1 MPIPGVLRR
10 SRSPD
15 ARSVTTE
22 PFETAAICLPWR
34 ATRLGAPDPESALP
48 PDIPPASD
56 PHSGTPGPLRPAGLR
71 RRLAS
76 LVYDAILLTPVLFIT
91 AYVFLALTQG
101 AQTPLLY
108 ALFRLWLVAVLGVYF
123 VYCWRRSGQ
132 TLAMKTWH
140 IRVARKDGSPLS
152 TTEALARY
160 LLALW
165 SVLLLGAGFLW
176 ALVDRER
183 QFLHD
188 RLVGSRLFHE
198 ARDTTQREEGRGKG
212 EE

>member
-1 MPIPGVLRR
+1 MPPQ
-10 SRSPD
+10 SPP
-15 ARSVTTE
+15 APAPST
-22 PFETAAICLPWR
+22 
-34 ATRLGAPDPESALP
+34 GAPA
-48 PDIPPASD
+48 
-56 PHSGTPGPLRPAGLR
+56 PLRPAGLR

-91 AYVFLALTQG
+91 AYGCLALTQG
-101 AQTPLLY
+101 AQTPVLQ
-108 ALFRLWLVAVLGVYF
+108 ALFRLSLVAVLGAYF

-160 LLALW
+160 VLAVW
-165 SVLLLGAGFLW
+165 SLLLLGAGFLW
-176 ALVDRER
+176 ALIDRER

-198 ARDTTQREEGRGKG
+198 ERKAVKSGRRDKGVKG
-212 EE
+212 EG